1 MSATTN
7 VCSQHF
13 LPTSRAVAG
22 RTEHPQRTSGRS
34 GDSAICEP
42 LRLLLFFVD
51 DREFFCTI
59 NKPANC
65 LRISR
70 PIASSGPYDVLDTKY
85 R

>member
-7 VCSQHF
+7 IGSQPF
-13 LPTSRAVAG
+13 LPTSRKVAG
-22 RTEHPQRTSGRS
+22 RSEHSQRTSGRS
-34 GDSAICEP
+34 REAAICEP

-59 NKPANC
+59 NKPANR

-70 PIASSGPYDVLDTKY
+70 PIASAGPYDVLDIKY